1 MTKTHQP
8 LGPFVLHTPSA
19 GGVYRKS
26 WESAAS
32 GETTVHNE
40 SDLAAFALAAAYAA
54 AGLPCLV
61 RPARD
66 REGEAL
72 GPSH

>member
-26 WESAAS
+26 WESAPS
-32 GETTVHNE
+32 GETTVCIE

-54 AGLPCLV
+54 AGLPCLIHPS
-61 RPARD
+61 RTAPA
-66 REGEAL
+66 GQEAAQ
-72 GPSH
+72 

>member
-1 MTKTHQP
+1 MTKTPQP
-8 LGPFVLHTPSA
+8 LGPFVLHTPGA

-54 AGLPCLV
+54 ARLPSRV